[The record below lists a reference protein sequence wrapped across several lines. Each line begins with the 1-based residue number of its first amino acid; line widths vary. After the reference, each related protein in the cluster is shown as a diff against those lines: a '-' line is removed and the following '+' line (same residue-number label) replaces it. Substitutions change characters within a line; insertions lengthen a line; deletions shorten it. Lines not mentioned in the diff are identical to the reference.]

1 MKLTLAIA
9 ITFLLGGCSRGP
21 IESWLVGPNYSDWRE
36 SISRV
41 FGAGQSHAVVTEVC
55 DPKTGDR
62 DHLETRCRPQSWW
75 SGEEDWSG
83 SFVREP
89 AGRLTAFELW
99 VARDADGDG
108 HVAPSEWTL
117 ASKAALVE
125 EADRTRAE
133 LPLAHV
139 ARGWDAV
146 WYLFADNDWGV
157 TGSGWKQDGLTFSMP
172 PSAAAAAARTA
183 GLKVYGPTD

>member
-1 MKLTLAIA
+1 MKLKLGIA
-9 ITFLLGGCSRGP
+9 ITVLLGGCARDPADRWVLPPSC
-21 IESWLVGPNYSDWRE
+21 SDWRE

-41 FGAGQSHAVVTEVC
+41 FGTGQLHVGGSEGFNAA
-55 DPKTGDR
+55 TGDR
-62 DHLETRCRPQSWW
+62 CKLETRCRPQSWW

-83 SFVREP
+83 SFTREP

-99 VARDADGDG
+99 VARDRNGDG
-108 HVAPSEWTL
+108 HVDPSEWTL
-117 ASKAALVE
+117 ESKAALVE

-133 LPLAHV
+133 LPVAHV

-157 TGSGWKQDGLTFSMP
+157 TGSGWKQDGLI
-172 PSAAAAAARTA
+172 
-183 GLKVYGPTD
+183 